1 MRIDRVLAPAFLILT
16 ASSAA
21 LAARLDYTAEIG
33 YLHSDNINLS
43 AVDPVAEN
51 LLIPQLAFRFSEDG
65 SVVRAQVNGLVEYR
79 DYLGGAFGNEF
90 RGTLDGVV
98 DWTLIPERLKWSFA
112 DSLGLNPINLR
123 LPDSPDNLQQTNVF
137 STGPTLQ
144 FRLGQSTMGQA
155 ELRYTDSYA
164 QTTDEF
170 NSGRLSAA
178 LRALKDLDSTRHLS
192 ANLEA
197 SKINYDNN
205 SQQSDYTRYA
215 GYAGYTQKL
224 SQLDLDVALGYSH
237 FDFDRGEH
245 INAALIRA
253 NLNWRASAQNTF
265 GLGVYRDI
273 SDAATSLAISNA
285 DIGNGFGGI
294 SIGGAAISPDVY
306 KNHRIEGRYAL
317 ETVRISLI
325 SAVSFG
331 TIRYISDSAIDSD
344 RNELEGRVDLAYK
357 LRPNLTLGVLAGIIR
372 RDYQVGNVDTRD
384 TLFGAYLR
392 QQMSRH
398 WGWRVDI
405 ARNERKDQTDALSYH
420 ESSAY
425 VRLIYSR

>member
-51 LLIPQLAFRFSEDG
+51 VLIPQLAFRFSEDG

-144 FRLGQSTMGQA
+144 FRLGQSTMGLA

-164 QTTDEF
+164 QTTNEF

-178 LRALKDLDSTRHLS
+178 LRALKDLDSTRRLS

-245 INAALIRA
+245 INAALIRT

-325 SAVSFG
+325 SSVSFG

>member
-65 SVVRAQVNGLVEYR
+65 SIVRAQVNGLVEYR

-178 LRALKDLDSTRHLS
+178 LRALKDLDSTRRLS

-325 SAVSFG
+325 SSVSFG

>member
-178 LRALKDLDSTRHLS
+178 LRALKDLDSTRRLS

-205 SQQSDYTRYA
+205 SHNRTTVTPATRA
-215 GYAGYTQKL
+215 TPRSCRSWIWMSRWATR
-224 SQLDLDVALGYSH
+224 A
-237 FDFDRGEH
+237 DFDRGEH

-253 NLNWRASAQNTF
+253 NELARECTKHIRARRLPGYFRLQPASPSTPTSGDSAESASAVPRSARMST
-265 GLGVYRDI
+265 
-273 SDAATSLAISNA
+273 
-285 DIGNGFGGI
+285 
-294 SIGGAAISPDVY
+294 
-306 KNHRIEGRYAL
+306 RIIVLKAVTRWKRCA
-317 ETVRISLI
+317 
-325 SAVSFG
+325 SA
-331 TIRYISDSAIDSD
+331 
-344 RNELEGRVDLAYK
+344 
-357 LRPNLTLGVLAGIIR
+357 
-372 RDYQVGNVDTRD
+372 
-384 TLFGAYLR
+384 
-392 QQMSRH
+392 
-398 WGWRVDI
+398 
-405 ARNERKDQTDALSYH
+405 
-420 ESSAY
+420 
-425 VRLIYSR
+425 

>member
-1 MRIDRVLAPAFLILT
+1 MRIDRVLAPTFLILT

-65 SVVRAQVNGLVEYR
+65 SIVRAQVNGLVEYR

-215 GYAGYTQKL
+215 GYAGYTRKL

-245 INAALIRA
+245 INAALIRT